1 MSTFTVIQFALSL
14 GAAIGLWG
22 TAALFGLIALFGQ
35 SAAGMTGSLPL
46 LMQAAGLA
54 ATGFMVL
61 PSAYTSL
68 RAMQGKPLPLTYQ
81 PLLKLNPFLLLA
93 GLAGVFGLGYMV
105 SGSSQAWLLIPFLH
119 VLAVVIPVLILLQLG
134 LRGLPIGSPQRRTG
148 VFGAGLVLGP
158 LVILTAELVALI
170 AGIVVVV
177 VFAMTSNPDFLTQLQ
192 GLAETLTQ
200 FQGDPEALVELL
212 TPYLANPTLVVLA
225 LIFVAFIVPLIE
237 ELFKPVGV
245 YLLAGR
251 RITPAA
257 GFAAG
262 ALSGAGFAIFESLAL
277 NGGGDDWL
285 LVELARSG
293 TAIIHILTTAMTGWA
308 LASTW
313 RDRRFSRLLLTYL
326 SVVLVHGLWNG
337 MTVMALVSETVL
349 PGAETPQWPGLQ
361 FFSILSPVVLVSLTI
376 GAFAVF
382 LGMNW
387 KLRRPV
393 NATTLE

>member
-1 MSTFTVIQFALSL
+1 MSTFTVIQFTLSL

-22 TAALFGLIALFGQ
+22 MATLFGLIALFGQ
-35 SAAGMTGSLPL
+35 GAAGIAGSLPL
-46 LMQAAGLA
+46 MMQAAGLA
-54 ATGFMVL
+54 ATGVMVL

-68 RAMQGKPLPLTYQ
+68 RALQGKPLPLSYQ
-81 PLLKLNPFLLLA
+81 PFLKLNPFLLLA
-93 GLAGVFGLGYMV
+93 ALVGVFGLGYLV
-105 SGSSQAWLLIPFLH
+105 TGNNLAWPVIPILH

-134 LRGLPIGSPQRRTG
+134 LRGLPIGSPQRRSG

-158 LVILTAELVALI
+158 LVILTAEMAALL
-170 AGIVVVV
+170 AGVVVIV
-177 VFAMTSNPDFLTQLQ
+177 LVIASQPGLIEQFQK
-192 GLAETLTQ
+192 LAENLSQ
-200 FQGDPEALVELL
+200 FQGDPNALVDLL
-212 TPYLANPTLVVLA
+212 LPYLANPTVVILVL
-225 LIFVAFIVPLIE
+225 LFVALIVPLIE

-251 RITPAA
+251 GITPAA

-285 LVELARSG
+285 LTELARSG
-293 TAIIHILTTAMTGWA
+293 TAIIHILTTAMSGWA
-308 LASTW
+308 LASAW
-313 RDRRFSRLLLTYL
+313 RDRRFSRLALTYAC
-326 SVVLVHGLWNG
+326 VVLVHGLWNG
-337 MTVMALVSETVL
+337 MTVMALVSEAI
-349 PGAETPQWPGLQ
+349 PMGAEAPQWPGLE
-361 FFSILSPVVLVSLTI
+361 FFSVLSPVVLASLTI